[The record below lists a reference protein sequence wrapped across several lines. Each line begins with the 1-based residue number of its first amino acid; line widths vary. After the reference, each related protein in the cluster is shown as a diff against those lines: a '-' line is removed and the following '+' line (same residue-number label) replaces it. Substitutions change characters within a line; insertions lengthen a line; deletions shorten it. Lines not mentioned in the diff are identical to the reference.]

1 MPRHRHALAGL
12 LSLALMGAAGPLA
25 STAAGAPAAPRDPAG
40 ASGAAALEGYDI
52 VLPGL
57 EPLTI
62 DGEATTIEEGIR
74 ANAGY
79 VIEKPADW
87 NGELVM
93 WAHGYRGTGTTL
105 TVDAPAYELRQRFL
119 EQGYAWAASSYA
131 RNGYD
136 VGTGVTTTRDLA
148 RYARSMLGAVPKRT
162 YITGVSM
169 GGHVIGRSLEE
180 YPGLY
185 DGAMPMCGVLGDV
198 ELFDYFLSYNLAA
211 QELAGVDAYPFPDDY
226 YVAADPQNPD
236 NGSAT
241 DVASQIQAE
250 LGLSPSPIVPPST
263 PEGLQLRAVTADI
276 SGGPRPG
283 AAAGFGVFQ
292 DFLFSLGQP
301 DDGGSLALNPGR
313 VAQNLD
319 TAYVPNSPVDLNDG
333 IERVAPTDPQ
343 ARSTK
348 RLDAIPVIDGKP
360 KAPVLS
366 LHGLG
371 DLFVPFSMEQIYAS
385 EVAANGRDRLLVQR
399 AIRSVEHCDFT
410 ATEAGEAWDDLTA
423 WVESLDAR
431 RSTKSTKSARST
443 RGAKGVKARQAQK
456 GRVIARP
463 EGDLVLDPTVVAQ
476 PTYGCRFTDRD
487 ATQGR
492 PSRALVAFTS
502 DTCAE
507 VPSAYGG

>member
-1 MPRHRHALAGL
+1 MTRSRHALAGL
-12 LSLALMGAAGPLA
+12 LSLALVGAAGPV
-25 STAAGAPAAPRDPAG
+25 AAGAPAAPRDPAG
-40 ASGAAALEGYDI
+40 ASGAAALQGYEI

-57 EPLTI
+57 DPLTI
-62 DGEATTIEEGIR
+62 DGEATTIDEGIR

-79 VIEKPADW
+79 VIEKPANW

-93 WAHGYRGTGTTL
+93 WAHGYRGTGNVL
-105 TVDAPAYELRQRFL
+105 TVDAPAFELRQRFL

-148 RYARSMLGAVPKRT
+148 RYARSVLGAVPKRT

-169 GGHVIGRSLEE
+169 GGHVIGRSLEQ
-180 YPGLY
+180 YPRFY
-185 DGAMPMCGVLGDV
+185 DGALPMCGVLGDV

-211 QELAGVDAYPFPDDY
+211 QELAGIDAYPFPADY
-226 YVAADPQNPD
+226 YVEADPQNPD

-241 DVASQIQAE
+241 DVASSIQSE
-250 LGLSPSPIVPPST
+250 LGLVPNPFAPST
-263 PEGLQLRAVTADI
+263 AEGQQLRGVTANL
-276 SGGPRPG
+276 SGGQRPG
-283 AAAGFGVFQ
+283 AAAGFGIYQ

-319 TAYVPNSPVDLNDG
+319 TTYVPNMPVDLNAQ

-343 ARSTK
+343 ARTTK
-348 RLDAIPVIDGKP
+348 RLDAVPTIQGKP
-360 KAPVLS
+360 KVPVLS

-371 DLFVPFSMEQIYAS
+371 DLFVPFSMEQIYAA

-423 WVESLDAR
+423 WVESRDAR
-431 RSTKSTKSARST
+431 RSTA
-443 RGAKGVKARQAQK
+443 GKGRKGRRDAQR

-463 EGDLVLDPTVVAQ
+463 AGDVVLDPAVVAQ
-476 PTYGCRFTDRD
+476 PTYGCTFTDRFPT
-487 ATQGR
+487 APEGSTRLQTRG
-492 PSRALVAFTS
+492 LITAFNGPCTG
-502 DTCAE
+502 
-507 VPSAYGG
+507 VPSAYED